1 MIIRTF
7 DMFLSIVSILIFLP
21 FLVLVAVCIKI
32 GSKGSLFYK
41 QIRVGKGGVEFTLL
55 KFRTMKIGSDK
66 DGLLTVGMDDPR
78 ITRTGKLLRKFKI
91 DELPQL
97 INVIRGE
104 MSLVGPRPE
113 VKKYVDLY
121 TDEQRKVLKI
131 KPGITDYASI
141 EFANEN
147 EFLALSS
154 NFEKTYIEE
163 IVPLKIKMN
172 MKYINKPSL
181 YQYFKIIFMTIIRI
195 FSIYK
200 N

>member
-1 MIIRTF
+1 
-7 DMFLSIVSILIFLP
+7 
-21 FLVLVAVCIKI
+21 VLVAVCIKI

>member
-195 FSIYK
+195 FSNYK